1 MNQHQRPNF
10 RNILATV
17 ASQNAQRLMDK
28 ARLANR
34 VAKSAMTGRT
44 RLAAYN
50 VKTRALLALNRQFP
64 ADIKVTLDA
73 RYGTHFVLVQ
83 NPSVRFGLHARASDF
98 QRQAA

>member
-34 VAKSAMTGRT
+34 VAKSAMTART
-44 RLAAYN
+44 RLAAYS

-64 ADIKVTLDA
+64 ADIKVTPDP
-73 RYGTHFVLVQ
+73 RYGIHFVLVQ

-98 QRQAA
+98 QLQAA

>member
-28 ARLANR
+28 AHLANR
-34 VAKSAMTGRT
+34 VAKSAMTGRS

-64 ADIKVTLDA
+64 ADIKVTPDP

-83 NPSVRFGLHARASDF
+83 NPSVRFGLHARARDF
-98 QRQAA
+98 QKQLA